1 MTLRCCR
8 LLLAFWAVSLS
19 CPLVALA
26 QKPTASS
33 GAEGGKSRATKD
45 PVERVAFEHALSAEQ
60 VKELEGKTVTLLMRN
75 GDEEKE
81 VVIKKF
87 ITGKEPDRF
96 RSIEVLLN
104 GKTTRKINGDK
115 LFEIEHESVSY
126 PLSYLP
132 AQRMYVL
139 DDAAARHQE
148 TAERLKA
155 IQAQSR
161 VDFDFWEPISEA
173 RLAEHIAEQKAF
185 LNKVGQH
192 FSRLPM
198 QLHETKYF
206 LFYTDM
212 PAGQAAPF
220 ITQLDKMY
228 EFLGQAFGIK
238 PGTNIWQGKSPVVC
252 FINKADFVEF
262 EFKFMEN
269 ADASGAQGL
278 CHQDTSGKVL
288 TSCYRG
294 ENPDFFAAVLVHET
308 AHGYVHRFRT
318 SIFVPTW
325 ANEGIAEWVA
335 AAIVPKEGKAGEI
348 GRRQRAG
355 AELVRRSGR
364 LGTFYDL
371 QGLNRDQ
378 YGIASSMVELLIKLN
393 PEQFKLFFNGIKDG
407 LKWEDSL
414 TRAYGFTRAD
424 LTTLYG
430 RSIGMPNLTE

>member
-1 MTLRCCR
+1 MALRRVC
-8 LLLAFWAVSLS
+8 LLVIGVASLS
-19 CPLVALA
+19 WSLAAVA
-26 QKPTASS
+26 QKPTGST
-33 GAEGGKSRATKD
+33 GAEGGKARVTKD

-60 VKELEGKTVTLLMRN
+60 VKELEGKTVTLTMKN
-75 GDEEKE
+75 GDEEKD

-96 RSIEVLLN
+96 RSLEVLLN
-104 GKTTRKINGDK
+104 GKTTRKINADK
-115 LFEIEHESVSY
+115 LYEIEHESTSY

-132 AQRMYVL
+132 TQRMYVL
-139 DDAAARHQE
+139 DDAAARREAIVSQ
-148 TAERLKA
+148 LKA
-155 IQAQSR
+155 PHHIWEEIPGAEISKYVTDQK
-161 VDFDFWEPISEA
+161 DF
-173 RLAEHIAEQKAF
+173 LT
-185 LNKVGQH
+185 KVGTH
-192 FSRLPM
+192 FARLPM

-206 LFYTDM
+206 LFFTDM

-220 ITQLDKMY
+220 IVQLDKMY

-262 EFKFMEN
+262 EFKFMDN

-278 CHQDTSGKVL
+278 CHQSTDGKVL

-294 ENPDFFAAVLVHET
+294 DNPDFFAAVLVHET
-308 AHGYVHRFRT
+308 AHGYIHRFRT
-318 SIFVPTW
+318 TTFVDTW
-325 ANEGIAEWVA
+325 VNEGIAEWVA

-348 GRRQRAG
+348 GRRQRSG

-364 LGTFYDL
+364 LGPFYDAERL
-371 QGLNRDQ
+371 SRDQ

-393 PEQFKLFFNGIKDG
+393 PDQFKLFFNGIKDG

-430 RSIGMPNLTE
+430 RSIGLPNLTE

>member
-1 MTLRCCR
+1 MALRRVC
-8 LLLAFWAVSLS
+8 LLVIGVASLS
-19 CPLVALA
+19 WSLAAVA
-26 QKPTASS
+26 QKPTGST
-33 GAEGGKSRATKD
+33 GAEGGKARVTKD

-60 VKELEGKTVTLLMRN
+60 IKELEGKTVTLTMKN
-75 GDEEKE
+75 GDEEKD

-96 RSIEVLLN
+96 RSVEVLLN
-104 GKTTRKINGDK
+104 GKTTRKINADK
-115 LFEIEHESVSY
+115 LYEIEHESVSY

-132 AQRMYVL
+132 TQRMYVL
-139 DDAAARHQE
+139 DDAAARHEAIVSQ
-148 TAERLKA
+148 LKNPH
-155 IQAQSR
+155 R
-161 VDFDFWEPISEA
+161 FWEEIPSTE
-173 RLAEHIAEQKAF
+173 LTKYVGDQKDF
-185 LNKVGQH
+185 LTKVGTH
-192 FSRLPM
+192 FARLPM

-206 LFYTDM
+206 LFFTDM

-220 ITQLDKMY
+220 IAQLDKMY

-262 EFKFMEN
+262 EFKFMDN

-278 CHQDTSGKVL
+278 CHQSTDGKVL

-294 ENPDFFAAVLVHET
+294 DNPDFFAAVLVHET
-308 AHGYVHRFRT
+308 AHGYIHRFRT
-318 SIFVPTW
+318 TTFVDTW
-325 ANEGIAEWVA
+325 VNEGIAEWVA

-348 GRRQRAG
+348 GRRQRSG

-364 LGTFYDL
+364 LGQFYDAERL
-371 QGLNRDQ
+371 SRDQ

-393 PEQFKLFFNGIKDG
+393 PDQFKLFFNGIKDG

-430 RSIGMPNLTE
+430 RSIGLPNLTE